1 MLTDNYIRNCR
12 VSRVI
17 DGDTLELIIDLG
29 FGIDGMKV
37 IGRLAGVDCA
47 EKYGESKEAGLAA
60 TRATAAWVE
69 SREDFVLVSV
79 ERKKRPAKDSFS
91 RYLLFLLGFNEK
103 GEQECLNQHLIVTGH
118 AKDTGYSMMAHLWL
132 NS

>member
-1 MLTDNYIRNCR
+1 MDNYVRNCR

-37 IGRLAGVDCA
+37 IARLAGINCP
-47 EKYGESKEAGLAA
+47 ETNGESKGDGIAA
-60 TRATAAWVE
+60 TKATADWVE
-69 SREDFVLVSV
+69 SREDLVLVSV

-91 RYLLFLLGFNEK
+91 RYLLFLLGMNDK